1 MEIATDYA
9 LSILSG
15 ANSQQRFVS
24 PGSFYTVT
32 DLRQRGW
39 TRRLIQ
45 RFLGNADNLAP
56 NPHFKRGRPMKYF
69 ETARVHSVEAREVF
83 EEETQVS
90 LQRKQAGQKVLEE
103 KTQALVELAKTV
115 DPALPDWSIAELD
128 AKASQLF
135 GMLTDGTSRLR
146 AQISALVQFCSPS
159 EWVLDDYFWHP
170 GIRPARIVIRRNVLA
185 KIIQSY
191 PHLNDVALE
200 WAKKEKGN
208 AQIDIFLA

>member
-9 LSILSG
+9 FSVPAG
-15 ANSQQRFVS
+15 ASTQQRFT
-24 PGSFYTVT
+24 PAGAFYTVT

-45 RFLGNADNLAP
+45 RFLGNADSLAP
-56 NPHFKRGRPMKYF
+56 NPHIKRGRPMKYF
-69 ETARVHSVEAREVF
+69 ETARVHSVEAREIF
-83 EEETQVS
+83 EEETQAS

-115 DPALPDWSIAELD
+115 DPDLPDWSIADLD
-128 AKASQLF
+128 EKAFELF
-135 GMLTDGTSRLR
+135 GMISEGVSLHR
-146 AQISALVQFCSPS
+146 AHISALVQFCSSS

-170 GIRPARIVIRRNVLA
+170 GIRPARIVIRRKVLA
-185 KIIQSY
+185 KIIQTY